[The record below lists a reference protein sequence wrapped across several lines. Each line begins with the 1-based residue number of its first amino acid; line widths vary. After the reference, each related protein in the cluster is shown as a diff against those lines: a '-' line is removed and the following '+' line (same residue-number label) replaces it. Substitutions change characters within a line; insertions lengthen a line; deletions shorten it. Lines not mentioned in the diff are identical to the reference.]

1 MRALDTSIKADFIKQ
16 NKTSSDTKPKGD
28 GLCLHAS
35 DINQTSHRPFSGKRS
50 KTEDGSV
57 AAAVEA
63 VETEAILDVS
73 RKSRPRSRTFTL
85 SKSDPS
91 PSKKP
96 KEERPK
102 SRGRPTSTD
111 LTLLGPSR
119 SSTST
124 GPVQATSIF
133 GKTAKAPVPDDF
145 ILYLKKVQKP
155 EEVEVGRLQKLR
167 QLLRNETVTWVD
179 GFITRGGMKEIEG
192 LLYRIIQVE
201 WRSVVSTLET
211 TYSEAN
217 KPIQRGA

>member
-1 MRALDTSIKADFIKQ
+1 MPQHTRDKMRALDTNIKADFIKQ
-16 NKTSSDTKPKGD
+16 HKTSSDTKPKGD

-35 DINQTSHRPFSGKRS
+35 DINQVSHRPFSGKRS

-57 AAAVEA
+57 VEA
-63 VETEAILDVS
+63 VEAEAIPDVS

-111 LTLLGPSR
+111 LTLLGASR

-124 GPVQATSIF
+124 GPVQTTSVF
-133 GKTAKAPVPDDF
+133 GKTTKAPVPDDF

-192 LLYRIIQVE
+192 LLYRIIRVE
-201 WRSVVSTLET
+201 WRSVVSILK
-211 TYSEAN
+211 A
-217 KPIQRGA
+217 IQRC

>member
-1 MRALDTSIKADFIKQ
+1 MRALDTSIKTDFIKQ
-16 NKTSSDTKPKGD
+16 NKSSSDTKPKGD
-28 GLCLHAS
+28 GLASHAS
-35 DINQTSHRPFSGKRS
+35 DVNQAYHRPFSAKPS
-50 KTEDGSV
+50 KIEDSSV

-63 VETEAILDVS
+63 VEAEAVPDVS
-73 RKSRPRSRTFTL
+73 RKCRPRSRTFTL

-102 SRGRPTSTD
+102 SRGRPTSTEM
-111 LTLLGPSR
+111 TLLGASR

-124 GPVQATSIF
+124 GPVQAPSF
-133 GKTAKAPVPDDF
+133 LGKAMKAPVPDDF

-155 EEVEVGRLQKLR
+155 EEVEVGKLQKLR

-201 WRSVVSTLET
+201 WRSVVSTLNAIER
-211 TYSEAN
+211 S
-217 KPIQRGA
+217 